1 MTFKAWLLS
10 RKGGDDPRG
19 DFLRD
24 THDIGDA
31 FPKDFAGWDAF
42 EHYLL
47 YTRGACYET
56 IEEGKKLWDEWERTR
71 VE

>member
-19 DFLRD
+19 NFLRD
-24 THDIGDA
+24 TRNIVDV
-31 FPKDFAGWDAF
+31 FPENFANWDAL
-42 EHYLL
+42 EKHLR

-56 IEEGKKLWDEWERTR
+56 IEEGKKLRVEWERTR